1 VLSVSFIGL
10 EKNDLKPK
18 WNLAW
23 HDEFDYNTLP
33 DSTKWNYDV
42 GGDGWGNDELQYYTK
57 QRKEN
62 AEVVNGHLFV
72 RAIKEKYEGNEYT
85 SARLVTRGKMDF
97 RYGKIEI
104 RARLPKGRGV
114 WPPFWMLSSKE
125 PRVWP
130 DDGEGLSKKY
140 VL

>member
-1 VLSVSFIGL
+1 M
-10 EKNDLKPK
+10 
-18 WNLAW
+18 NLTTTVYLIPPNGTTIWA
-23 HDEFDYNTLP
+23 ETVGETMNF
-33 DSTKWNYDV
+33 STT
-42 GGDGWGNDELQYYTK
+42 QK

-114 WPPFWMLSSKE
+114 WAAFWMLSSKE